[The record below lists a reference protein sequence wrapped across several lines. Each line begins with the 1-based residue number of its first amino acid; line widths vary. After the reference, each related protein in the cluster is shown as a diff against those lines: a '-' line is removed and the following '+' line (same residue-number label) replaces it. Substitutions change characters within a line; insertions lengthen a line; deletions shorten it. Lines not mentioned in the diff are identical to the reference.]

1 METEMFYSPDQLTQ
15 EYNKNFQI
23 YEEILNEFDILI
35 DDTWKSLMQKEIQ
48 LFEAIEVGVNWF
60 YFFCGSDLNDK
71 FYQDANASFEHNMQD
86 MINEFIE
93 AAQTQFV
100 LMRDH
105 QTLFTESLTEAA
117 QFFISLRAASGE
129 TADVPP
135 ELRDVWQELW
145 LIWTR
150 LVLYLF

>member
-1 METEMFYSPDQLTQ
+1 
-15 EYNKNFQI
+15 
-23 YEEILNEFDILI
+23 
-35 DDTWKSLMQKEIQ
+35 
-48 LFEAIEVGVNWF
+48 
-60 YFFCGSDLNDK
+60 
-71 FYQDANASFEHNMQD
+71 MQD

-135 ELRDVWQELW
+135 ELRDVLMKLC
-145 LIWTR
+145 LI
-150 LVLYLF
+150 